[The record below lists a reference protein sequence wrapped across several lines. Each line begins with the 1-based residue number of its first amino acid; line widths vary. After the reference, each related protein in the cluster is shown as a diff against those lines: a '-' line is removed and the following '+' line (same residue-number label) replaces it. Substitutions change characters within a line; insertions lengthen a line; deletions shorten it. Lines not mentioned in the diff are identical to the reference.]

1 MKINKKVF
9 NNSLKELQLDCYG
22 AKMIVDIDGFLNS
35 VTIKNVDNK
44 FEINAPKYEILRLML
59 DVVLSHS
66 EDMDSSISYLAL
78 EKTGFDFKL
87 AFNTLIENNILKEI
101 N

>member
-1 MKINKKVF
+1 
-9 NNSLKELQLDCYG
+9 
-22 AKMIVDIDGFLNS
+22 
-35 VTIKNVDNK
+35 
-44 FEINAPKYEILRLML
+44 ML